1 MLTIFIPKHEVVDS
15 KNVISW
21 VRYPDGSYVV
31 DQRHLKE
38 FKVRFS
44 LRNIWIPMLATL
56 ASMLYLTVRES
67 LF

>member
-1 MLTIFIPKHEVVDS
+1 MLRIFVPKHEVVDS

-31 DQRHLKE
+31 DQRHLRE

-44 LRNIWIPMLATL
+44 LKNTWLLLILIL
-56 ASMLYLTVRES
+56 ASVLYLAAQES
-67 LF
+67 F